1 MPGEWYKGWFEIGA
15 PTVNIHA
22 VSSSLPMTVELGQ
35 DQHTADYVMN
45 TDINCYL
52 KSLAQGD
59 LFQSLNESWLR

>member
-1 MPGEWYKGWFEIGA
+1 M
-15 PTVNIHA
+15 NIHA